1 MLLNNNEIKSREG
14 CVMRGM
20 CKVHGRGS
28 QIMSG
33 RPLRKLHLKRILK
46 DITSWT
52 WMGEKKERN
61 CFEKWKS
68 M

>member
-1 MLLNNNEIKSREG
+1 
-14 CVMRGM
+14 MRGM